1 MHSKKQLCLLLHWLA
16 VVVLAPLLASNLWSQ
31 VAAGTILGTVTDTSG
46 ARVPR
51 ANITIKNVATG
62 SVRVV
67 TTNSDGLY
75 RAPDLSPSTYEIAA
89 GATGFATVVRAGVQL
104 DVGVELVIDLR
115 LPVGSVIERVE
126 IKEEVPSIETS
137 SSTMSAVI
145 GSNIVRELPLNARDW
160 TLLANLE
167 PGVATVRTQNVA
179 ATSGFERSNR
189 GFGTQLTV
197 GGNRPQ
203 QNNYRLDGI
212 NINDYSNG
220 GPGSVLGGDLGIF
233 CGDKQRYGGLWAHV
247 GRRH

>member
-89 GATGFATVVRAGVQL
+89 GATGFATVVRSEERR
-104 DVGVELVIDLR
+104 VGK
-115 LPVGSVIERVE
+115 S
-126 IKEEVPSIETS
+126 
-137 SSTMSAVI
+137 
-145 GSNIVRELPLNARDW
+145 
-160 TLLANLE
+160 
-167 PGVATVRTQNVA
+167 
-179 ATSGFERSNR
+179 
-189 GFGTQLTV
+189 
-197 GGNRPQ
+197 
-203 QNNYRLDGI
+203 
-212 NINDYSNG
+212 
-220 GPGSVLGGDLGIF
+220 
-233 CGDKQRYGGLWAHV
+233 V
-247 GRRH
+247 GRGDRGIVENKRYRVCYEMRCRS